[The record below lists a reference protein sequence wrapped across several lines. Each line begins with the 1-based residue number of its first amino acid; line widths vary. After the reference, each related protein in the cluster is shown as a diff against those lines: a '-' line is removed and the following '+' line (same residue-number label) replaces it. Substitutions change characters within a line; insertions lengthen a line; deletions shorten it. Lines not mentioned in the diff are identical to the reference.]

1 MEIEV
6 LDSDRNNIYV
16 EKLPKNMD
24 YKLGPKNNF
33 KASTNFK
40 WPEASIDFKKL
51 LEDHFES
58 NGRKFEDLPII
69 CREAGGMKGNI

>member
-40 WPEASIDFKKL
+40 
-51 LEDHFES
+51 
-58 NGRKFEDLPII
+58 
-69 CREAGGMKGNI
+69 